1 MQTLD
6 VISVNIWQILI
17 SLSNLYLLFLIVKRF
32 LFRPVQ
38 AVLSAR
44 QRSLAAQYAA
54 AENAE
59 QIALANRREWEAKM
73 QGVDDEV
80 KTVLQSAAD
89 QAKYRADVLI
99 NEAQNQADNIVR
111 LAQIEAD
118 MERKRAIDSVKRE
131 IIEMSGALA
140 EKLLEREI
148 NTNDHRNL
156 IEDFII
162 KIGDGNG
169 RNR

>member
-1 MQTLD
+1 MQ
-6 VISVNIWQILI
+6 
-17 SLSNLYLLFLIVKRF
+17 R
-32 LFRPVQ
+32 
-38 AVLSAR
+38 
-44 QRSLAAQYAA
+44 
-54 AENAE
+54 
-59 QIALANRREWEAKM
+59 
-73 QGVDDEV
+73 VDDEV

-99 NEAQNQADNIVR
+99 NEAQNRADNIVR
-111 LAQIEAD
+111 LAQTEAD

-140 EKLLEREI
+140 EKMLEREI

-156 IEDFII
+156 IEDFIV
-162 KIGDGNG
+162 KIGDGDG

>member
-38 AVLSAR
+38 TVLSAR
-44 QRSLAAQYAA
+44 QRFLAAQYAA

-59 QIALANRREWEAKM
+59 QMALANRREWEVKM

-99 NEAQNQADNIVR
+99 NEAQNRADSIVR
-111 LAQIEAD
+111 SAKTEAD
-118 MERKRAIDSVKRE
+118 MARKRAIDSMKRE

-140 EKLLEREI
+140 EKMLEREI

-156 IEDFII
+156 IEDFIV